1 MPPATE
7 STPSNERRRGQR
19 IFLVVPIELSWTD
32 SRGQPATARAE
43 TGIVSAFGATLVTKG
58 ELSDISEVD
67 VRVPSTGQAARAR
80 IIGRRPPAADGSA
93 ALAVELTAS
102 NENMW
107 GVRLPPPP
115 IYSFRLRADCGQH
128 ATALTGLLQALARRK
143 LSNELVLQLNSL
155 RPLPADLW
163 KELQELLDAA
173 GIAYDKN
180 V

>member
-7 STPSNERRRGQR
+7 SPASAERRRGQR
-19 IFLVVPIELSWTD
+19 IFLILPVELHWTD
-32 SRGQPATARAE
+32 SRGQPASARAE
-43 TGIVSAFGATLVTKG
+43 TGIVSAFGATLAMKG
-58 ELSDISEVD
+58 EPPEGSEVE
-67 VRVPSTGQAARAR
+67 VRVASTGQSAQAR
-80 IIGRRPPAADGSA
+80 IIGRRPPAPDGST

-102 NENMW
+102 NESLW

-115 IYSFRLRADCGQH
+115 IYSFRLRADPGQH
-128 ATALTGLLQALARRK
+128 AALVGLLEALARRK
-143 LSNELVLQLNSL
+143 LSNELILQLNSS

-173 GIAYDKN
+173 GITCEKN

>member
-7 STPSNERRRGQR
+7 STPSGERRRGQR
-19 IFLVVPIELSWTD
+19 IFLVVPVELQWND
-32 SRGQPATARAE
+32 SGGRSFTARAE
-43 TGIVSAFGATLVTKG
+43 TGIVSSFGATLVTKG
-58 ELSDISEVD
+58 ELPDVPEVD
-67 VRVPSTGQAARAR
+67 VRVPSTGQSARAR
-80 IIGRRPPAADGSA
+80 IIGRRPPAPDGST
-93 ALAVELTAS
+93 ALAVELAAS

-115 IYSFRLRADCGQH
+115 VYSFRLRADSGQH
-128 ATALTGLLQALARRK
+128 AAALVGLLEALARRK
-143 LSNELVLQLNSL
+143 LSNELILQLNSS

-163 KELQELLDAA
+163 KELQDLLDAA